1 MENNITVNM
10 ENLSE
15 EERNQL
21 IKLIQKSNG
30 SKGKVWKPE
39 SNETYFYI
47 SGCGVISSRIWINN
61 NDTNNK
67 YYEIGNCF
75 KTKEEAEFALE
86 KRRVEVELQHFAE
99 ENNEREIDWEDEGQ
113 NKYCMYYDIVTDEI
127 EGSVLYRSKVAG
139 IVYFSSTKIL
149 EQAIQVIG
157 EERLKKYYFQVED

>member
-39 SNETYFYI
+39 NNETYFYI
-47 SGCGVISSRIWINN
+47 SGCGVISSRMWINN

-86 KRRVEVELQHFAE
+86 KRRVEVELQRFAE
-99 ENNEREIDWEDEGQ
+99 ENNECETDWKDENQ
-113 NKYCMYYDIVTDEI
+113 NKYYMYYNNVTGEI
-127 EGSVLYRSKVAG
+127 EDSVLYRSKIAG
-139 IVYFSSTKIL
+139 VVYFSSIKIL
-149 EQAIQVIG
+149 ENAIQVIG
-157 EERLKKYYFQVED
+157 KGRLKKYYLGIED

>member
-39 SNETYFYI
+39 NNETYFYI
-47 SGCGVISSRIWINN
+47 SGCGVISSRMWINN

-86 KRRVEVELQHFAE
+86 KRRVEVELQRFAE
-99 ENNEREIDWEDEGQ
+99 ENNECETGVRYFISYNLDSEITVDQVYGVRL
-113 NKYCMYYDIVTDEI
+113 K
-127 EGSVLYRSKVAG
+127 G
-139 IVYFSSTKIL
+139 IYFSSK
-149 EQAIQVIG
+149 EVAENAIWAIG
-157 EERLKKYYFQVED
+157 KGRLKKYYLGIEE

>member
-67 YYEIGNCF
+67 YYGIGNCF

-86 KRRVEVELQHFAE
+86 KRRVEVELQRFAE
-99 ENNEREIDWEDEGQ
+99 ENNECDTGVRYFISYNLDSEITVDQIYGVRL
-113 NKYCMYYDIVTDEI
+113 K
-127 EGSVLYRSKVAG
+127 G
-139 IVYFSSTKIL
+139 IYFSSK
-149 EQAIQVIG
+149 EVAENAIWAIG
-157 EERLKKYYFQVED
+157 KGRLKKYYLGIED